1 MVILGGMGNVWGV
14 CLGAAVLSYLNQQG
28 LGAIGNTINSNFG
41 TNIEITKYEAGLFGL
56 LIVLMMLFRP
66 QGLIPSSRRK
76 AEFDVRQGR
85 ASRRRRGGGMSTEAA
100 EAPAPDAAPR
110 ESPSWRR
117 GPRARSSVAWSP
129 AATSTS

>member
-1 MVILGGMGNVWGV
+1 MGNVWGV

-76 AEFDVRQGR
+76 AEFDVVKEEH
-85 ASRRRRGGGMSTEAA
+85 EAA
-100 EAPAPDAAPR
+100 
-110 ESPSWRR
+110 
-117 GPRARSSVAWSP
+117 GVVVG
-129 AATSTS
+129 